1 MAVEP
6 LGRIRAVLFD
16 MDGLLIDSE
25 RIYTDVVNEVLKPYG
40 KEQTWD
46 IKSKLMGQPERAATC
61 MYLPLTTVVL
71 LSSLWPPHPD
81 SEEDKQRGFGS
92 ECPFT
97 IDEFLKARNDRLLP
111 AFEQVQP
118 MPGAE
123 LEIKSSANTRLFA
136 PFGER
141 VICGDDATIERG
153 KPFPDIFLTAA
164 RHGLGLQHTDEGRAW
179 LEGVREPGAN
189 ADHELKGAEGEIL
202 VFEDALPGV
211 QAGLAAGMKVVWV
224 PDPNLVAVTRE
235 GSSVGA
241 HQELKS
247 LLDFRPELWGLPP
260 FEDP

>member
-1 MAVEP
+1 MVVES

-25 RIYTDVVNEVLKPYG
+25 RIYTDVVNEILKPYG

-61 MYLPLTTVVL
+61 MYWRLTAVVL

-81 SEEDKQRGFGS
+81 SEEDQQRGFGS

-123 LEIKSSANTRLFA
+123 RLIEHLA
-136 PFGER
+136 KHDIP
-141 VICGDDATIERG
+141 ICVCMAGNS
-153 KPFPDIFLTAA
+153 
-164 RHGLGLQHTDEGRAW
+164 HTG
-179 LEGVREPGAN
+179 GYG
-189 ADHELKGAEGEIL
+189 
-202 VFEDALPGV
+202 
-211 QAGLAAGMKVVWV
+211 
-224 PDPNLVAVTRE
+224 
-235 GSSVGA
+235 
-241 HQELKS
+241 
-247 LLDFRPELWGLPP
+247 
-260 FEDP
+260 